1 LLLYIRHLRYLVS
14 RPMLVLAC
22 GFGRRKVLACLLLT
36 LFLLTIGFSVKICIQ
51 QSSEVYVYAFLGSPD
66 AERILTFLKGKSG
79 WRVLF
84 YDLNDSSS
92 SSATFLNIVARLE
105 VHGVEVLPTGLCIPC
120 EMQDLAWDEIR
131 IRYSSPLAIFLA
143 SGRLSAI
150 TVGTT
155 DEEILD
161 QASNVRADGV
171 KVLAH
176 YNVYTLTDE
185 SVRDELEGFLVGRE
199 DSGNRME
206 ALSLISSIVFLAL
219 ADSVDPCT
227 LAIFTAL
234 LLIALRSFSR
244 MRTATTGFSF
254 VLAVFTGY
262 YILGAGLVQI
272 LAAVPN
278 IHRVVAV
285 IGLAI
290 GALSVADGLG
300 PRFRSPIPES
310 IGKFTEQRIH
320 KSYGSTV
327 ASFALGLFTAFT
339 LLPCSGGPYLAC
351 LGLISGLGEPIQA
364 HFLLALYNII
374 FAVPLIVVLISLL
387 AFSGLSRK
395 VKAIG
400 STKLGLMEIA
410 GGCLL
415 AAACT
420 WILLS

>member
-1 LLLYIRHLRYLVS
+1 
-14 RPMLVLAC
+14 MLVLAC
-22 GFGRRKVLACLLLT
+22 GFGRRKVLVCLLLT

-84 YDLNDSSS
+84 YDLNDSS

-155 DEEILD
+155 EEEILD
-161 QASNVRADGV
+161 QASNVRADSV
-171 KVLAH
+171 RVLAH

-185 SVRDELEGFLVGRE
+185 SVRDELEGFLAGRE
-199 DSGNRME
+199 DGGSRME
-206 ALSLISSIVFLAL
+206 ALSLISPIVFLAL
-219 ADSVDPCT
+219 ADSVNPCT
-227 LAIFTAL
+227 FAIFTAL

-244 MRTATTGFSF
+244 MRAAVTGFSF
-254 VLAVFTGY
+254 VLAVFIGH
-262 YILGAGLVQI
+262 YILAVGLVRI

-278 IHRVVAV
+278 IHRVVSV
-285 IGLAI
+285 IGLVI

-310 IGKFTEQRIH
+310 IGKFTEQRID
-320 KSYGSTV
+320 KSCGSAV

-339 LLPCSGGPYLAC
+339 LLPCSGGPYLVG

-364 HFLLALYNII
+364 HFLLALYNIV

-395 VKAIG
+395 VKAIR

-410 GGCLL
+410 SGCLL